1 MGIYKDFKT
10 DVDAEIN
17 GIRVETSVNDDGTIA
32 TFILARSGR
41 SNKMYQKCLEVEM
54 RPYKR
59 QIELGTLNDDIAQ
72 RMLLSVFAKSVLK
85 GWENVEDE
93 NGNKLEFTHANICKV
108 MTDLPDLYLELT
120 TRANEASNFKQ
131 SILEEEVKN

>member
-10 DVDAEIN
+10 DVDAENN

-32 TFILARSGR
+32 TFILARSGS
-41 SNKMYQKCLEVEM
+41 SNKLYQKCLEVET

-59 QIELGTLNDDIAQ
+59 QIELKTISVEIQ
-72 RMLLSVFAKSVLK
+72 EKIFLSVFAKAILK

-93 NGNKLEFTHANICKV
+93 FGNKLEFTHANVCKV
-108 MTDLPDLYLELT
+108 MKDLPDLYNDLVV
-120 TRANEASNFKQ
+120 RSNEASNFKQ